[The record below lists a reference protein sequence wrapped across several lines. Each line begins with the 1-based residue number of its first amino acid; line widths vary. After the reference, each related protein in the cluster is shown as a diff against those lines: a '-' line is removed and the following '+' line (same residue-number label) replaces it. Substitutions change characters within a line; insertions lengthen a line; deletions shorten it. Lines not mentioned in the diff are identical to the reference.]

1 MSKTFKSKETLMEK
15 VENGIFVSVDYK
27 GTLQNGEVFDTSS
40 GRQPLE
46 VQIGAGKVIKGFE
59 EALLGMSLNEK
70 KSFTIEP
77 EAAYGQRD
85 EKLKRVFARAE
96 VPPEIDLQ
104 VGQIVGIRSEEGQQI
119 PASIIQ
125 VDDENVT
132 ADMNHPL
139 AGEVLHFEIEVVG
152 ISSTP
157 TQVPDECGQG
167 CDCSS
172 CGC

>member
-1 MSKTFKSKETLMEK
+1 MGK

-46 VQIGAGKVIKGFE
+46 VQIGAGKLIKGFE

-77 EAAYGQRD
+77 EDAYGQRD
-85 EKLKRVFARAE
+85 ESLKRVFARAE

-104 VGQIVGIRSEEGQQI
+104 VGQIVGVRSQEGQQI
-119 PASIIQ
+119 LASIVQ

-157 TQVPDECGQG
+157 TQDPDE
-167 CDCSS
+167 
-172 CGC
+172 

>member
-1 MSKTFKSKETLMEK
+1 MEK
-15 VENGIFVSVDYK
+15 IENGIFVSVDYK

-46 VQIGAGKVIKGFE
+46 VQIGEGKVIKGFE

-77 EAAYGQRD
+77 EDAYGQRD
-85 EKLKRVFARAE
+85 ESLKRVFARAE

-104 VGQIVGIRSEEGQQI
+104 VGQIVGIRSQEGQQI
-119 PASIIQ
+119 PARIVQ

-132 ADMNHPL
+132 ADMNHLL
-139 AGEVLHFEIEVVG
+139 AGEMLHFEIEVVG

-157 TQVPDECGQG
+157 TQDPDECGHG

>member
-1 MSKTFKSKETLMEK
+1 MEK

-46 VQIGAGKVIKGFE
+46 VQIGAGKMIKGFE

-77 EAAYGQRD
+77 EDAYGQRD
-85 EKLKRVFARAE
+85 ESLKRVFARAE

-104 VGQIVGIRSEEGQQI
+104 VGQIVGIRSQEGQQI
-119 PASIIQ
+119 PARIVQ
-125 VDDENVT
+125 MDDENVT
-132 ADMNHPL
+132 AAMNHPL
-139 AGEVLHFEIEVVG
+139 AGEMLHFEIEVVG

-157 TQVPDECGQG
+157 TQDPDECGHG